1 MDGGSRMDRDS
12 LILAALASG
21 QITTNPETGEIYSTR
36 IKGNTGKQTLLRGS
50 NCNGYLV
57 HNLCVNGVKRQVRAH
72 RVVYLAEHGAIPKDL
87 VIDHIDQNKQNNVL
101 SNLRAATFS
110 ENAKNTH
117 LRDGE
122 LNPGCKIDAAAAE
135 EIRQRY
141 ASGESVRSIAKDVE
155 IGRSQIYNILKHDRR
170 LDGAT
175 GYPLWPSRPGEAQ
188 EDWEAPRLVAARAYP
203 YRAKRLKALGNA
215 VNPEQIYPI
224 LLAIAQRIKTQ

>member
-1 MDGGSRMDRDS
+1 MDRDS
-12 LILAALASG
+12 LILAALESG
-21 QITTNPETGEIYSTR
+21 QITTNPETGEIFSTR
-36 IKGNTGKQTLLRGS
+36 IRNKIGKQTLLRGS

-72 RVVYLAEHGAIPKDL
+72 RVIYIAAHGAIPKDL

-101 SNLRAATFS
+101 ANLRAATLS
-110 ENAKNTH
+110 ENAKNTSP
-117 LRDGE
+117 RDGD

-175 GYPLWPSRPGEAQ
+175 GYALWPARPGQAQ
-188 EDWEAPRLVAARAYP
+188 EDWEAPRLVLARAYP
-203 YRAKRLKALGNA
+203 NRAKRLKALGNA
-215 VNPEQIYPI
+215 VNPEQVLPI
-224 LLAIAQRIKTQ
+224 LLAIAQRIESRDQ